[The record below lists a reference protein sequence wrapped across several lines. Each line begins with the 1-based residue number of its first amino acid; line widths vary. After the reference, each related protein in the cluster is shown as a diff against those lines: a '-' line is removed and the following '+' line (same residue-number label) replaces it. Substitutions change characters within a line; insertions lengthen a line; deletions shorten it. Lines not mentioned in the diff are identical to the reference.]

1 MRKFYKLCKLL
12 LCGVYNFLRDKE
24 RSSYFLIFVN
34 HNFLNNGFLDKN
46 KKYVDLSKTKFL
58 EMFPK
63 IKFIK
68 YLKENRLNFN
78 ENCFLKNENL
88 E

>member
-24 RSSYFLIFVN
+24 LPSYFLIFVN

-58 EMFPK
+58 NVSENKIYKIFK
-63 IKFIK
+63 GRYIKF
-68 YLKENRLNFN
+68 
-78 ENCFLKNENL
+78 
-88 E
+88 